1 MDLHDYSKMYNQIQ
15 MGIREEFVMSRM
27 TAPTME
33 VVRFKENDIIA
44 TSGIG
49 GGISGIRLSS
59 FNNGTEND
67 AMVNEYHVTDYV
79 GILQLIRLISGHT
92 DIYFRYDGKEAVNAE
107 ELLIHEED
115 GRLRDG
121 IYTPSEEDG
130 MAMWTW
136 QYQ

>member
-49 GGISGIRLSS
+49 GVSGILLSG
-59 FNNGTEND
+59 FNNGTEKD

-79 GILQLIRLISGHT
+79 GILELIRLISGHT
-92 DIYFRYDGKEAVNAE
+92 DIYFRYNGNEAVNAE
-107 ELLIHEED
+107 HLLIHEED
-115 GRLRDG
+115 FSLHDG
-121 IYTPSEEDG
+121 VYTPDIVDG
-130 MAMWTW
+130 KAMWTW